1 MSWAEEQSWFGTE
14 DLVLDQE
21 EREQELLENHLWE
34 TRDGSLYN
42 IHDMETSHIKNCIKM
57 IYKSNGRWRHEYL
70 RLFEVELRSRKFT

>member
-1 MSWAEEQSWFGTE
+1 MSWAEEQPWFGTE

-42 IHDMETSHIKNCIKM
+42 IRDMETTHIKNCIKM
-57 IYKSNGRWRHEYL
+57 IYRSNGQWRHSYL
-70 RLFEVELRSRKFT
+70 RLFESELRRRKFT